1 MMPPLATMIYA
12 GALGLV
18 LVFLSGRVI
27 GRRREHRVAIGDG
40 GDAELARR
48 VRAHANFIE
57 YVPLALILM
66 LLIEIAGIGA
76 WLVHGLGVS
85 LVAGRLVH
93 AWSMTASS
101 IAARTVGMSLTL
113 LVIAVG
119 AAVCLVFGVG
129 GFAR

>member
-27 GRRREHRVAIGDG
+27 GRRRDRQVGIGDG

-48 VRAHANFIE
+48 VRAHANFTE

-101 IAARTVGMSLTL
+101 ITARTVGMSLTL
-113 LVIAVG
+113 MVVG
-119 AAVCLVFGVG
+119 VAAAVCLVFGVG